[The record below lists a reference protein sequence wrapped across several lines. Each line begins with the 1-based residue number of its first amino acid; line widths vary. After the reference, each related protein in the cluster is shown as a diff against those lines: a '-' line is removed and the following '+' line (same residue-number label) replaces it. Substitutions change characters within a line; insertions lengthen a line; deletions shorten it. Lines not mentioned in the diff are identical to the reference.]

1 MTRRKLTLTRASGAG
16 AAGIGA
22 AGAATLAL
30 GSGPFSPAACT
41 PHLCDP
47 STVDAGPVYDNG
59 GGWLPPPCPPESGCT
74 TLEWYSSAS
83 TGAWFPFNANETL
96 NLALGPLPPLPAG
109 VHPDFN
115 YAWGEV
121 LIAAIPPPTGLPI
134 VDPALP
140 ADARTDFV
148 NGPFL
153 GTEGDANFIPGTGQL
168 DQFVRSISPD
178 SVSVFNASC
187 ATYAIQVRVQVPLV
201 ADAPS
206 QSAAPTEVA
215 SALDS
220 GAPPATAGS
229 SDAGATE

>member
-1 MTRRKLTLTRASGAG
+1 
-16 AAGIGA
+16 
-22 AGAATLAL
+22 
-30 GSGPFSPAACT
+30 
-41 PHLCDP
+41 
-47 STVDAGPVYDNG
+47 
-59 GGWLPPPCPPESGCT
+59 
-74 TLEWYSSAS
+74 
-83 TGAWFPFNANETL
+83 
-96 NLALGPLPPLPAG
+96 

-187 ATYAIQVRVQVPLV
+187 ATYA
-201 ADAPS
+201 PS